1 MFTNIPGISAA
12 EFPWVVAAVGAIL
25 VFGYLLTRNIAAF

>member
-1 MFTNIPGISAA
+1 MFQKLGISVA
-12 EFPWVVAAVGAIL
+12 ETPWVVAAVAVIF